1 MSSQEATETDADLGE
16 RIDVEKETLQ
26 WLDPRTKPLRHKLG
40 LVGVVLLLALP
51 AALRPLTALDVA
63 RALFFAVFVMS
74 WDVVS
79 GYTGQISFG
88 HGVFFTVGGYTSA
101 LLNLEMGMSPFM
113 AIPVGIVLAAI
124 VGLVIGVPALRL
136 QGPYLSLITLIAP
149 LLILGIFKFKPDL
162 FGGSQGLS
170 RPDTLLGLTS
180 GDAIVVYYLAVGLFL
195 LVLGILL
202 AVTRSDAGRIF
213 TAIRESEDA
222 VSSAGLNPAKYKVFA
237 FVLSAAVGGLAG
249 AVFVHTPI
257 GSASPGTLL
266 NLTLNIEIVI
276 AAVIGG
282 MGTIVGAAVGG
293 LVFFLLQGL
302 LGNIEFLSKI
312 DIALFGALTLA
323 IIYLLPGGL
332 MRGAVQAGRAVLDRT
347 DSDVATDGGQPDPEA
362 TPVRTVIRNWRRQLG
377 GDDE

>member
-347 DSDVATDGGQPDPEA
+347 DSDVATDGGQPDSEA